1 VGKGQQIF
9 GLFKMFVPAR
19 VVTVCVLFPK
29 HCSFELAVGSVAIE
43 VLKAIAAAGP
53 LKPKPRQQT
62 LFHLPL
68 PAIL

>member
-1 VGKGQQIF
+1 VGKGQQNF
-9 GLFKMFVPAR
+9 WSLQMFVPAG
-19 VVTVCVLFPK
+19 VVAICVLFPK
-29 HCSFELAVGSVAIE
+29 HCSFELAVGSVSTE